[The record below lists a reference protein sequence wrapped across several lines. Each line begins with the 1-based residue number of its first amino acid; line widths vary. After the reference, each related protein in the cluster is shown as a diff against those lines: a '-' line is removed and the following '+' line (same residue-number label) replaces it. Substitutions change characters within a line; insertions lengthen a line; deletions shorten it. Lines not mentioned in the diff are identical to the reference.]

1 MQDVSS
7 TISRGETSRGASQRG
22 ASEGTRSTAR
32 APYLRH
38 WGAVLGFLGF
48 IAIAGIVYGYWRYV
62 TLYPSTD
69 NAYVQANIVQVAP
82 GIAGIVSEVNVASYA
97 QVKSGDVLLRM
108 DRSRFEAELRAAQER
123 LGLAQQQSKATEA
136 QPAAQANIREAQ
148 AGVDRA
154 RLELEQASIKAPVDG
169 IVGKVL
175 IRPGSLAKSGVGL
188 FPIVDTSTW
197 WVDANFKET
206 DLARIHSGQKAK
218 VHIDLFPSQ
227 EWDGTVEAIS
237 PVSSSALSLL
247 PPDNASGNWIK
258 LTQRFP
264 VKVSLSLRPDDP
276 PMHVGASATVTVDT
290 SETSTNSGAR

>member
-1 MQDVSS
+1 MQDVPS
-7 TISRGETSRGASQRG
+7 TISREETSRG
-22 ASEGTRSTAR
+22 GTEHGRR
-32 APYLRH
+32 AAQVPYLRQ
-38 WGAVLGFLGF
+38 WSVVLGFLGV
-48 IAIAGIVYGYWRYV
+48 IVIAGIAYGYCRYV
-62 TLYPSTD
+62 IVYPSTD
-69 NAYVQANIVQVAP
+69 NAYVQANIAQIAP
-82 GIAGIVSEVNVASYA
+82 VISGIVSEVNVSSYA
-97 QVKSGDVLLRM
+97 QVKSGDVLLRI
-108 DRSRFEAELRAAQER
+108 DPSRFEAELKAAQER
-123 LGLAQQQSKATEA
+123 LALVQQQSKAAEA
-136 QPAAQANIREAQ
+136 QPAAQTNIHEAQ
-148 AGVDRA
+148 AAVDRA
-154 RLELEQASIKAPVDG
+154 RLELEEASIKAPVDG

-175 IRPGSLAKSGVGL
+175 IRPGTMAKTGVGL

-264 VKVSLSLRPDDP
+264 VKVSLSLRANDP

-290 SETSTNSGAR
+290 SETSTNSGSR